1 MTIKNLET
9 LKKFFHERVKTPIFG
24 VGVHAFNRLGLAD
37 IVPNFKILALRYSL
51 DTELIEKDL
60 KVFSLEKGMGTKHI
74 REPRNST
81 TILRLPQT
89 RKYLRKFKNPA
100 LIVYKSSSKMERVCQ
115 ERGWTLVVAPVRFGK
130 ALFENK
136 VKFRRLLE
144 EIGVPV
150 PPGKIKKPQ
159 ELHYGHLINALGLP
173 FVIQHPTR
181 GGGKGTF
188 FVRNEHDFNQARKK
202 LRIRIKE
209 SQELPAKAPKE
220 IIVARFVKGPSPSIT
235 GCVTRHGILSTC
247 PQMQILDIPEL
258 FNPKKGSGLFCG
270 HDWSYPLSEN
280 VKKQAYKIVRKVG
293 KYFQSQDYK
302 GIFGL
307 DFVMDEKEEK
317 LYVTEANPRLLA
329 TFPTI
334 TMVQLRNEEP
344 PIIAFHLL
352 EYLNIDYDID
362 VAGINRL
369 MRQPKQGAHMFVHNL
384 TGRWARNY
392 GEIKPGAYKL
402 TNGKWPIANGKSKL
416 KFVRPGY
423 ALKHLKNEDEFLVT
437 EGISFKKSHFSPNR
451 RFCRILTLRGV
462 LKNYTELDDW
472 GREIAALVHRV
483 LDLRPIKFIKLR
495 KFFSP
500 HFLAKG

>member
-1 MTIKNLET
+1 MNNRTIKDIET
-9 LKKFFHERVKTPIFG
+9 LKNFFCKGVKTPIFG
-24 VGVHAFNRLGLAD
+24 VGVYAFNRLGLAD
-37 IVPNFKILALRYSL
+37 IVPSFRILALRHSL

-60 KVFSLEKGMGTKHI
+60 EVFSLEKGMGTKHI
-74 REPRNST
+74 REPRNAT
-81 TILRLPQT
+81 TILKHPRT
-89 RKYLRKFKNPA
+89 EKYLRKFENPA
-100 LIVYKSSSKMERVCQ
+100 LIVYKSSSRMERVCK
-115 ERGWTLVVAPVRFGK
+115 EHNWTLVAPPVRFGK
-130 ALFENK
+130 SLFENK

-159 ELHYGHLINALGLP
+159 NLHYGHLINTLGLP

-188 FVRNEHDFNQARKK
+188 FIRNKDDFDQALKK

-209 SQELPAKAPKE
+209 GQELPAKAPEE

-235 GCVTRHGILSTC
+235 GCVTHHGILSTC

-258 FNPKKGSGLFCG
+258 FNPEKGSGLFCG
-270 HDWSYPLSEN
+270 HDWKYCPNEN
-280 VKKQAYKIVRKVG
+280 IKNQAYKIVEKVG
-293 KYFQSQDYK
+293 KYFQSQGYK

-307 DFVMDEKEEK
+307 DFVTDEKEEK

-334 TMVQLRNEEP
+334 TMVQVRLREP

-362 VAGINRL
+362 VAEINRL
-369 MRQPKQGAHMFVHNL
+369 MRQPKQGAHMFLHNL
-384 TGRWARNY
+384 TGQWARNHR
-392 GEIKPGAYKL
+392 EIKAGVYKL
-402 TNGKWPIANGKSKL
+402 SSKL
-416 KFVRPGY
+416 EFVRSGY
-423 ALKHLKNEDEFLVT
+423 ALKHLKNEDEFLIT
-437 EGISFKKSHFSPNR
+437 EGVPYRKSHFSPNR
-451 RFCRILTLRGV
+451 RLCRILTLKGV
-462 LKNYTELDDW
+462 LEDYSKLNDL
-472 GREIAALVHRV
+472 GREVVTQVYQAFDIRSI
-483 LDLRPIKFIKLR
+483 RFIKLR